1 MEKDAQ
7 AEEEDEGECGH
18 RQSSCVNSLM
28 RTPRCNR
35 RRQLQA
41 AATAK
46 RTPAT
51 WVAVA

>member
-7 AEEEDEGECGH
+7 AEEEDEGERGH
-18 RQSSCVNSLM
+18 RQSSCLSFSM
-28 RTPRCNR
+28 RIPHCNR
-35 RRQLQA
+35 RHQLQA

-46 RTPAT
+46 PTAAA